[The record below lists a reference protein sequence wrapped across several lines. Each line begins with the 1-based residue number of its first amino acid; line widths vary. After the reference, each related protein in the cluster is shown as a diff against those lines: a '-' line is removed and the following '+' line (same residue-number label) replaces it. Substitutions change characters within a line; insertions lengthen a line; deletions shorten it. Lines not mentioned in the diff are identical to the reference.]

1 MLQVRSPRDETT
13 RPHHCCR
20 HPACAC
26 HGTSGCMVRGRTR
39 FLRPQQGTAQ
49 FFIEM
54 IDVITVN
61 HARQHTEV
69 ETFTS
74 YQAIMIFLG
83 FRATWYDYSRL
94 ERSDR
99 ASDVRDSRRQRQL
112 DLLYTSHRPAH
123 CDDDKRWQ
131 RWWRQTQAR
140 RRRMS
145 VWETGGGSAANQ
157 HSRRD

>member
-1 MLQVRSPRDETT
+1 
-13 RPHHCCR
+13 
-20 HPACAC
+20 
-26 HGTSGCMVRGRTR
+26 MVRGRTR

-74 YQAIMIFLG
+74 YQAIMIFSG
-83 FRATWYDYSRL
+83 FRATWYEHSRL

-99 ASDVRDSRRQRQL
+99 ASDVRASRRQWQL
-112 DLLYTSHRPAH
+112 DVLSAGRRPSHS
-123 CDDDKRWQ
+123 DDDDERRQ
-131 RWWRQTQAR
+131 R
-140 RRRMS
+140 
-145 VWETGGGSAANQ
+145 
-157 HSRRD
+157 